1 MEHSKP
7 LIISLLLCCVAL
19 FSHSAVITPPD
30 KTAQQ
35 EILSDMQCKMSHM
48 RAQYDVLSEIARI
61 RAQFDDIT
69 DTAISVVNCPG
80 NLTPLSRSNFAII
93 YNYMFHCWN
102 EDLAEGFFASL
113 WHKFNSEENLA
124 NDLFQYCSILGD
136 DAIKSMFKQIIYD
149 VISIDCE
156 EFVYW
161 LIANRNKTVRYSDAT
176 DTLKRLI
183 PRSLYDV
190 FTSPLL
196 SNELEQSIKENSLEF
211 NIGFID

>member
-1 MEHSKP
+1 MEHSKT

-35 EILSDMQCKMSHM
+35 EILSDMQRNVSHM

-80 NLTPLSRSNFAII
+80 NLTPLNLTDFAII
-93 YNYMFHCWN
+93 YNRMFHCRY
-102 EDLAEGFFASL
+102 EDRTEAFYMYL
-113 WHKFNSEENLA
+113 WRKMNSDKNLVK
-124 NDLFQYCSILGD
+124 DIYGYCAMLGN
-136 DAIKSMFKQIIYD
+136 DAIKSVFKYIMYD

-156 EFVYW
+156 KFGYW
-161 LIANRNKTVRYSDAT
+161 LIANRDKTVRYTDAT
-176 DTLKRLI
+176 DTLKSLI
-183 PRSLYDV
+183 PKSLYEI

-196 SNELEQSIKENSLEF
+196 SNELKQTIKENSLEF
-211 NIGFID
+211 NIRFID